1 MRDVDETNRLER
13 FLGVMGRSSSFTVV
27 IILGLVLNAAVVCN
41 GGITSS
47 FVRKVEK
54 TNDMPLD
61 SDVFRVPLGYNAPQQ
76 VCVAILPPFALLF
89 TGIC

>member
-1 MRDVDETNRLER
+1 MEVWDKM
-13 FLGVMGRSSSFTVV
+13 GVMGLSSPSVVATVV
-27 IILGLVLNAAVVCN
+27 IVLGLVLNAAVVCH

-54 TNDMPLD
+54 TIDMPLD

-76 VCVAILPPFALLF
+76 VCGFFFLHLLCF
-89 TGIC
+89 SLGFVN

>member
-1 MRDVDETNRLER
+1 MRDVDEKNRLEW
-13 FLGVMGRSSSFTVV
+13 FLGVMGRSSLV

-76 VCVAILPPFALLF
+76 VCVAILTPFALLF
-89 TGIC
+89 NGIC